1 MSTSEFGYIPESP
14 EQSFGNNKGIFT
26 PTDIYDLTRADKY
39 TNYGQLELI
48 ETQTAST
55 SSSLDFTD
63 LGSYNVHFMTLNNFQ
78 ADTTSTASVLGRLSN
93 NGGSSYIS
101 TSNYQRAWFRIR
113 TDGTTSDINGTNKTS
128 FDSFFAIDSDYRSS
142 QGYIYFYNLLDSS
155 KYSFVTFHSWNSV
168 TDWTYWGSF
177 VLPVAET
184 HNALRIFPSVNNFL
198 TGTASLYGIRY
209 S

>member
-1 MSTSEFGYIPESP
+1 MPIGQAKFGLLGGVVDP
-14 EQSFGNNKGIFT
+14 GK
-26 PTDIYDLTRADKY
+26 
-39 TNYGQLELI
+39 LELI

-78 ADTTSTASVLGRLSN
+78 ADTAAQAGVDGRLSN

-101 TSNYQRAWFRIR
+101 TSNYERAWFRIN
-113 TDGTTSDINGTNKTS
+113 TAGTTTEVNGTRTS

-168 TDWTYWGSF
+168 TDWTYFGSF
-177 VLPVAET
+177 VLSVAET
-184 HNALRIFPSVNNFL
+184 HNAIRIFPDVNNFL
-198 TGTASLYGIRY
+198 TGTASLYGIAE